1 MNNKKIKNEKNSDA
15 KKSWKNDKIISY
27 RLKCAK
33 TANGLSH
40 FAMYGDVPKEK
51 TLL

>member
-1 MNNKKIKNEKNSDA
+1 MNRKVARSKSQKRFGKKDA
-15 KKSWKNDKIISY
+15 SKIISY

-40 FAMYGDVPKEK
+40 FAMYGDVPKEQS
-51 TLL
+51 LI